1 MIKLEGIYKIY
12 GDTENKVTAL
22 NNINISIES
31 GEFISITGASGS
43 GKSTMMHIIG
53 LLDKPTKGHY
63 YLNNKDVSSIKEN
76 DLALIRNREIGFV
89 FQAFNL
95 LPRTTVIDNVMLP
108 LIYRGEDN
116 PKTREKAMNILE
128 NIGMKKVYNFKTN
141 QISGGQQQ
149 RVAIARALMQEPS
162 ILLADEPTGNL
173 DSHSSE
179 EIMKILQDLNDKG
192 HTIVLV
198 THEENIANKS
208 KRIIIVK
215 DGNIISDKFINQ
227 TKLWNLKN
235 SCFLQKM
242 QYL

>member
-227 TKLWNLKN
+227 TKL
-235 SCFLQKM
+235 
-242 QYL
+242 